1 MWKKTFISAFIA
13 QVLSILGFSFAQP
26 FLPFF
31 ISELGISDTGQQAFW
46 SGIVLGATGVTLCIF
61 APLWGILAD
70 RYGRKVMV
78 CRSMFAGA
86 AVLLLM
92 SSVRTVGQLVACRL
106 LQGAFTG
113 TVAASVALVAS
124 VTPQERSGFTLGM
137 MQAAAFIGVTIGP
150 LFGGIVADFF
160 GYRAAFR
167 AGAAI
172 IFLGGLL
179 VLLGVRENF
188 VPPDRER
195 DGPPAGFLEIL
206 AVSGFLIAVF
216 IQFGVHL
223 NNSMINPSFPLIVKE
238 IVPSAENIN
247 SITGSVMA
255 ASALAGAFSA
265 ALLGFT
271 GDRLGHRRI
280 LVLCC
285 ITAAVASAG
294 HFFVHNISLLFFVRI
309 LFGLGVAGMLPA
321 ANAMIHKV
329 IDKKYMG
336 RAYGAATS
344 ISMTG
349 LALGPFAGGAI
360 AKTANLRTPFLVVA
374 ALNMLM
380 AFLIWTR
387 VKTDSNKS
395 PAQ

>member
-13 QVLSILGFSFAQP
+13 QIFSILGFSFAQP

-31 ISELGISDTGQQAFW
+31 LSELGIADRGQQAFW

-61 APLWGILAD
+61 APLWGILSD

-78 CRSMFAGA
+78 CRSMFAGTV
-86 AVLLLM
+86 VLLLM
-92 SSVRTVGQLVACRL
+92 SMVRTVGQLVACRL

-124 VTPQERSGFTLGM
+124 VTPQEKSGFTLGM

-150 LFGGIVADFF
+150 LFGGVIADLY

-172 IFLGGLL
+172 IFIGGLL
-179 VLLGVRENF
+179 VMFGVKEGF
-188 VPPDRER
+188 VPPDREK
-195 DGPPAGFLEIL
+195 DGNPAGFFEII
-206 AVSGFLIAVF
+206 AIGGFLTAAL
-216 IQFGVHL
+216 IQFGVQL
-223 NNSMINPSFPLIVKE
+223 SNCMINPSFPLIVKE
-238 IVPSAENIN
+238 VVPLAENIN
-247 SITGSVMA
+247 SRTRA
-255 ASALAGAFSA
+255 AIASAALAGAFSA
-265 ALLGFT
+265 ALLGFM
-271 GDRLGHRRI
+271 GDKLGHKKI

-285 ITAAVASAG
+285 ATAAVASAG
-294 HFFVHNISLLFFVRI
+294 HFFVFNISVLFLVRI

-321 ANAMIHKV
+321 ANAMIHRV
-329 IDKKYMG
+329 IDKKYIG

-344 ISMTG
+344 ISMMG

-360 AKTANLRTPFLVVA
+360 AKISGLRTPFLVVA
-374 ALNMLM
+374 ALNALM
-380 AFLIWTR
+380 AFLIGTR
-387 VKTDSNKS
+387 IKTNSMESAK
-395 PAQ
+395 

>member
-1 MWKKTFISAFIA
+1 MWKKTFVSAFIA
-13 QVLSILGFSFAQP
+13 QVLSILGFSFCQP

-46 SGIVLGATGVTLCIF
+46 SGIVLGATGVTLCLF
-61 APLWGILAD
+61 APLWGILSD

-78 CRSMFAGA
+78 CRSMFAGTV
-86 AVLLLM
+86 VLLLM
-92 SSVRTVGQLVACRL
+92 SIVRNVGQLVACRL

-124 VTPQERSGFTLGM
+124 VTPQEKSGFTLGM

-150 LFGGIVADFF
+150 LFGGIMADIY

-167 AGAAI
+167 AGAGI

-179 VLLGVRENF
+179 VALGVREDF
-188 VPPDRER
+188 VPPDNVT
-195 DGPPAGFLEIL
+195 GGKPMGFLEIL
-206 AVSGFLIAVF
+206 AIGGFLVAAV
-216 IQFGVHL
+216 IQFGVQL
-223 NNSMINPSFPLIVKE
+223 SNCMINPSFPLIVKE
-238 IVPSAENIN
+238 VVPSAKNLN

-255 ASALAGAFSA
+255 AAALAGAFSA
-265 ALLGFT
+265 ALLGLM
-271 GDRLGHRRI
+271 GDRVGHKKI
-280 LVLCC
+280 LIICC

-294 HFFVHNISLLFFVRI
+294 HFFVFNLSSLFAVRI

-321 ANAMIHKV
+321 ANAMIHRV
-329 IDKKYMG
+329 IDKKHIG
-336 RAYGAATS
+336 RAYGVATS

-360 AKTANLRTPFLVVA
+360 ARAVSLRTPFLVVA
-374 ALNMLM
+374 VLNVVM
-380 AFLIWTR
+380 AFLIGNF
-387 VKTDSNKS
+387 VKTQEQQ
-395 PAQ
+395 AIA